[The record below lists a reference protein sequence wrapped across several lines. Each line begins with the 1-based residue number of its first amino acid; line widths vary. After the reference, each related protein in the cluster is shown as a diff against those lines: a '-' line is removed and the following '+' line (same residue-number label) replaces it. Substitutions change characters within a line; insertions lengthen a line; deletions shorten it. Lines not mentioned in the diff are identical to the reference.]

1 MAQGPH
7 ARLTLDRIVA
17 LSDGVIAIVLTILV
31 LGIEVPENADFSP
44 SGLLR
49 LLESMGHDIFVYSVS
64 FVVIGGY
71 WLQHHVVFHY
81 PRYGSRKLAWLNLL
95 FLLLLSLI
103 PFTTQLKSAYR
114 AEPAVMVI
122 MAGLHMLVWLMLAVI
137 SFYITRN
144 RDLTPVPIDP
154 AVERFLRVRTAI
166 GPLICIAA
174 MGFAFVSPHLA
185 PAVLLALP
193 LMSLRGSV
201 ADSHWGPEAAEG

>member
-1 MAQGPH
+1 MAQPPH

-49 LLESMGHDIFVYSVS
+49 LLESMGHDIFVYAVS

-71 WLQHHVVFHY
+71 WLQHHVIFHY

-114 AEPAVMVI
+114 AEPVVMVI
-122 MAGLHMLVWLMLAVI
+122 MASLHMLVWLMLASI
-137 SFYITRN
+137 SFYITRD
-144 RDLTPVPIDP
+144 RDLMPVPLDP
-154 AVERFLRVRTAI
+154 QVERLVRIRTVV
-166 GPLICIAA
+166 GLLICFAA
-174 MGFAFVSPHLA
+174 IGFAFVSPHLA
-185 PAVLLALP
+185 PAILLALP
-193 LMSLRGSV
+193 LMSIRRSA
-201 ADSHWGPEAAEG
+201 ADSHWGPEAASD

>member
-1 MAQGPH
+1 MPQPPH

-49 LLESMGHDIFVYSVS
+49 LLETMGHDIFIYSVS

-71 WLQHHVVFHY
+71 WIQHHVIFHY
-81 PRYGSRKLAWLNLL
+81 PRYGNRKLAWLNLL

-114 AEPAVMVI
+114 AEPLVVVVMGV
-122 MAGLHMLVWLMLAVI
+122 LHLLVWLMLGAI
-137 SFYITRN
+137 SWSISRS
-144 RDLTPVPIDP
+144 RDLMPAPIAP
-154 AVERFLRVRTAI
+154 EVMRQLRIRAVVGFAI
-166 GPLICIAA
+166 CLATIGA
-174 MGFAFVSPHLA
+174 AFVSAHLA
-185 PAVLLALP
+185 PGVLLALP
-193 LMSLRGSV
+193 LLALSNPT
-201 ADSHWGPEAAEG
+201 ADSHWELEGEAS